1 MLADCSASVSL
12 HLIEARKHA
21 GECECSKAFF
31 WTTFVDSKNYYRQQA
46 SYCVIRLILISS
58 ASLQFGGI
66 LPFVIRL
73 LSSVVTKRQSVFV
86 QKGHLYLC
94 N

>member
-1 MLADCSASVSL
+1 MRVNVNAAKPSFGQLL
-12 HLIEARKHA
+12 LIPK
-21 GECECSKAFF
+21 K
-31 WTTFVDSKNYYRQQA
+31 YYRQQA
-46 SYCVIRLILISS
+46 SHCVIRLILISS